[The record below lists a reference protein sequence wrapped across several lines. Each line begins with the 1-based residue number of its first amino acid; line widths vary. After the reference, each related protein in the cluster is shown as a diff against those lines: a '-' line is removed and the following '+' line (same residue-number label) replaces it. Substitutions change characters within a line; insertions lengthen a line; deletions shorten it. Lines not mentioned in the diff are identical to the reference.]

1 MDKRNRA
8 RYYENYGNSGGNVR
22 MMRGGRSTS
31 ETRNQ
36 ESRSGGC
43 GCNRGGETDGTTLMR
58 RIRAVDFAIQETVL
72 YLDAYPCDR
81 KALEYY
87 HKLTET
93 REELV
98 AAYQN
103 GYGPLTNCGN
113 ESATEWNWICSPW
126 PWEYDANRD

>member
-22 MMRGGRSTS
+22 MMRGGRASS
-31 ETRNQ
+31 EARKS
-36 ESRSGGC
+36 ESGNGC
-43 GCNRGGETDGTTLMR
+43 PGCNRCRETDCTVLMR

-87 HKLTET
+87 HKLKET
-93 REELV
+93 RGELV
-98 AAYQN
+98 EAYQN
-103 GYGPLTNCGN
+103 GCGPLTNCGN
-113 ESATEWNWICSPW
+113 ESLTEWNWICSPW

>member
-22 MMRGGRSTS
+22 MMRGGRTTS
-31 ETRNQ
+31 EARNQ
-36 ESRSGGC
+36 ESRSGC
-43 GCNRGGETDGTTLMR
+43 CNQGSETDCITLMR

-87 HKLTET
+87 HKLTEA

-98 AAYQN
+98 EAYQN
-103 GYGPLTNCGN
+103 GCGPLTNRGN

-126 PWEYDANRD
+126 PWEYDANRA

>member
-22 MMRGGRSTS
+22 MMRGGRTTS
-31 ETRNQ
+31 EARNQ
-36 ESRSGGC
+36 ESRSGC
-43 GCNRGGETDGTTLMR
+43 CNQGSETDCITLMR

-87 HKLTET
+87 HKLKEA

-98 AAYQN
+98 EAYQN
-103 GYGPLTNCGN
+103 GCGPLTNRGN

>member
-22 MMRGGRSTS
+22 MMRGVRTTS
-31 ETRNQ
+31 EARNQ
-36 ESRSGGC
+36 ESRSGC
-43 GCNRGGETDGTTLMR
+43 CNQGSETDCMTLMR

-87 HKLTET
+87 HKLTEA

-98 AAYQN
+98 EAYQN
-103 GYGPLTNCGN
+103 GCGPLTNRGN

>member
-22 MMRGGRSTS
+22 MMRGGRTTS
-31 ETRNQ
+31 EARNQ
-36 ESRSGGC
+36 ESRSGC
-43 GCNRGGETDGTTLMR
+43 CNQGSETDCMTLMR

-87 HKLTET
+87 HKLTEA

-98 AAYQN
+98 EAYQN
-103 GYGPLTNCGN
+103 GCGPLTNRGN

>member
-22 MMRGGRSTS
+22 MMRGGRTTS
-31 ETRNQ
+31 EARNQ
-36 ESRSGGC
+36 ESRSGC
-43 GCNRGGETDGTTLMR
+43 CNQGSETDCITLMR

-87 HKLTET
+87 HKLTEA
-93 REELV
+93 REGLV
-98 AAYQN
+98 EAYQN
-103 GYGPLTNCGN
+103 GCGPLTNRGN